1 MASMKAIPPMQKS
14 ERDNT
19 FRRLLWYLTRQKGL
33 LTVVVICA
41 IISNGFIAVAP
52 LLLGQGTNVLFAG
65 LLSEILLRM
74 GYKPGTSK
82 AAIIASLNANG
93 KGSLAAMAAKMDINL
108 SQAMNWRLF
117 GLILLGVTGC
127 YIASFLIRF
136 LQNAILTKIVVDM
149 ISDFRTKIE
158 EKINHLPLSFF
169 DRVPR
174 GQVMSTTTNDVDNI
188 TGVLQQMLGDAFW
201 AFFSFLAT
209 VIIMIIV
216 APWWMTLISLLIV
229 PMIILTARVVVRR
242 AKPHFADQWNA
253 TGELNATVEEMFTG
267 HQVVRAY
274 GMQSEAKDDF
284 DVKNRKFYR
293 ASYISQALS
302 ALIQPTSGFFGNL
315 IFVIV
320 VIVGSA
326 QVLAGHMTLGVFQ
339 AFAQYTR
346 QLSQPVSQIASMT
359 TQMQSALA
367 SCTRIFKFLDV
378 DVEQPDADN
387 PLQLGAAPEDDSAAR
402 KVRGHVRFDHV
413 KFSYDPDN
421 PLIEDLSFEAK
432 PGQTIAIV
440 GPTGAGKTTLV
451 NLLMRFYEIQGGT
464 ITIGG
469 VDTSKVTR
477 HDLRSHFG
485 MVLQDAWLFNGT
497 IRENLEYGLDEGKHL
512 SDEELIAGA
521 KATHVDEFVSRLPQG
536 YDTEIDF
543 DSSTLSQGECQL
555 LTICRAFLSQ
565 PDILILDEATSSVD
579 TRTEMLVQQAMST
592 LREGR
597 TSFVIAHRLSTI
609 RDADLILVV
618 NHGSI
623 VEQGT
628 QDELLA
634 KGGAYAKLYNS
645 QFAGAAQ

>member
-1 MASMKAIPPMQKS
+1 MPSMKAIPPMQKS
-14 ERDNT
+14 DRSHT
-19 FRRLLWYLTRQKGL
+19 FRRLLWYLTRRKGL
-33 LTVVVICA
+33 LTVAVICA
-41 IISNGFIAVAP
+41 ILSNGLIAVAP
-52 LLLGQGTNVLFAG
+52 LLLGQGTNVLFSG

-74 GYKPGTSK
+74 GYKPGMSK
-82 AAIIASLNANG
+82 TAIIASLHAHGN
-93 KGSLAAMAAKMDINL
+93 GSLAAMAAKMDINL
-108 SQAMNWRLF
+108 AQTMNWRLF
-117 GLILLGVTGC
+117 GLILLGATACYVT
-127 YIASFLIRF
+127 SFFIRF
-136 LQNAILTKIVVDM
+136 LQNAVLTKAIVEM
-149 ISDFRTKIE
+149 ISGFRTQIE
-158 EKINHLPLSFF
+158 EKINHLPLNFF

-174 GQVMSTTTNDVDNI
+174 GEVMSTATNDVDNI

-201 AFFSFLAT
+201 AVFSFLST
-209 VIIMIIV
+209 LIIMIIV

-229 PMIILTARVVVRR
+229 PMIVLTARVVIRR
-242 AKPHFADQWNA
+242 ARPHFTDQWNA
-253 TGELNATVEEMFTG
+253 TGELNSTVEELFTG

-274 GMQSEAKDDF
+274 GMQDEVKVDF
-284 DVKNRKFYR
+284 DAKNRKFYR

-315 IFVIV
+315 IFVVV
-320 VIVGSA
+320 VIVGSE
-326 QVLAGHMTLGVFQ
+326 QVLLGRMTLGVFQ

-367 SCTRIFKFLDV
+367 SCARIFKFLDA
-378 DVEQPDADN
+378 DIEAPDADH
-387 PLQLGAAPEDDSAAR
+387 PLQIAPATTDGKGSG
-402 KVRGHVRFDHV
+402 KIRGHVRFDHV
-413 KFSYDPDN
+413 KFSYDPSN
-421 PLIEDLSFEAK
+421 PLIEDLSFEAQ
-432 PGQTIAIV
+432 PGQTVAIV

-451 NLLMRFYEIQGGT
+451 NLLMRFYEIQGGA
-464 ITIGG
+464 ITIDG
-469 VDTSKVTR
+469 VDTSKMTR

-485 MVLQDAWLFNGT
+485 MVLQDTWLFNGT
-497 IRENLEYGLDEGKHL
+497 IRDNLEYGLPEGKHL
-512 SDEELIAGA
+512 SDEEMIAGA
-521 KATHVDEFVSRLPQG
+521 KATHVDEFVSRLPNG

-555 LTICRAFLSQ
+555 LTICRAFLAQ

-579 TRTEMLVQQAMST
+579 TRTEMLVQQAMNT
-592 LREGR
+592 LRQGR

-634 KGGAYAKLYNS
+634 RGGAYAKLYNS
-645 QFAGAAQ
+645 QFTGATQ